1 MSSRDC
7 LFLAQV
13 VMGQASA
20 IFFAICCFCSVQ
32 AQPLIPDSA
41 LPMQTSTLISSGN
54 PHTLS
59 ALLRQTLMTHPSL
72 AARESERSAARAEV
86 QAARWLY
93 WPTPGLGLEQ
103 SDQPA
108 MLGGDRQV
116 LVASLS
122 QPVWTGGRLDATL
135 AQAQAASAVSDA
147 IYQERRRELALELI
161 QAHGDGVAAQARVQA
176 WQAGLT
182 VTEKLLGLVQR
193 RAEEGLSTNSD
204 VLLAQSRRSAVLAD
218 RELAQVQQDA
228 ARQKLQSLSGEFLD
242 APLMPSGKPP
252 RLQPSVEAHS
262 SDALQSLVMAA
273 LAADPTLARLQA
285 EVLQLQAESAKSRA
299 ALWPT
304 LQLRFEQRQ
313 GDSSGNSQRV
323 TLGLES
329 QWGAGLASV
338 SAIQA
343 SQQRLMARRSE
354 VQARERRLTEQVQSD
369 WQLLRATEAR
379 MKTLT
384 DVIGSSQAV
393 AEAWGRQFLAG
404 KKSWQDV
411 MNAARE
417 ASQTQIQLVDAQALA
432 SVTAWRLA
440 VLTLGLDEVAGQ
452 SATEVG
458 R

>member
-1 MSSRDC
+1 MSSRSP
-7 LFLAQV
+7 LFLARDV
-13 VMGQASA
+13 VRQASA
-20 IFFAICCFCSVQ
+20 LFFAVGCFCSVQ
-32 AQPLIPDSA
+32 AQPLIQDSLIPIQA
-41 LPMQTSTLISSGN
+41 STSLSSRN

-59 ALLRQTLMTHPSL
+59 GLLLQTLMTHPSL
-72 AARESERSAARAEV
+72 AARESERGAARAEL
-86 QAARWLY
+86 QSARWLY
-93 WPTPGLGLEQ
+93 WPTPSLGLEQ
-103 SDQPA
+103 SDRPA

-116 LVASLS
+116 RVASLS

-135 AQAQAASAVSDA
+135 AQAQAGLAVVDA
-147 IYQERRRELALELI
+147 LYQERRRELALELI
-161 QAHGDGVAAQARVQA
+161 QAHGDGVAAQARIQS

-182 VTEKLLGLVQR
+182 VAEKLLGLVQR
-193 RAEEGLSTNSD
+193 RAEEGLSTQSD
-204 VLLAQSRRSAVLAD
+204 VLLAQSRRSALLAD
-218 RELAQVQQDA
+218 RELARVQQDA

-242 APLMPSGKPP
+242 APLMPAGQLAK
-252 RLQPSVEAHS
+252 LQSAVALPS

-273 LAADPTLARLQA
+273 HAADPTLAKLQA
-285 EVLQLQAESAKSRA
+285 EVQQLQAESAKSRA

-304 LQLRFEQRQ
+304 LQLRLEQRQ
-313 GDSSGNSQRV
+313 GNSSGHSQRV
-323 TLGLES
+323 MLGLES
-329 QWGAGLASV
+329 QWGAGLANV
-338 SAIQA
+338 SAIEA

-379 MKTLT
+379 LKTLT
-384 DVIGSSQAV
+384 EAVGSSEAV

-417 ASQTQIQLVDAQALA
+417 ATQTQIQLVDAQAVA
-432 SVTAWRLA
+432 GVTAWRLA

-452 SATEVG
+452 AALEAG